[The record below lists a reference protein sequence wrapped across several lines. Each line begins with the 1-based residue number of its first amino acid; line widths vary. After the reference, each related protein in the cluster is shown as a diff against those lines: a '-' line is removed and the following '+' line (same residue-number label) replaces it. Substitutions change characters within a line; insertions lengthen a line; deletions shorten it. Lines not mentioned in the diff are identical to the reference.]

1 MWALT
6 PPSQLPPRWG
16 WWTLHFQGSLPLPPA
31 PSQGQWYLAGMGRLS
46 ACLIHPKDQRLLT
59 ALPSCRYPSPKAWVS
74 CRENPP
80 LSLIPAPGTYNCPN
94 NSEKNGIKMKD
105 SKTAWLRNPHEAARI
120 CVGQTHGLISTETDP
135 HSRSLLNSCKGTKAI
150 WWWKAS
156 LFDKWRWKKCIS
168 TQTNIN
174 YKLYLTQWT
183 KVNLRKA

>member
-1 MWALT
+1 MANEETFIQENILNSQEEQWVHGMWALT

-105 SKTAWLRNPHEAARI
+105 SKTAWLRNPPWSCRNL
-120 CVGQTHGLISTETDP
+120 CRTDTWVNKHRNRP
-135 HSRSLLNSCKGTKAI
+135 TFTQSIKFLQRHQSYLMVKGKSL
-150 WWWKAS
+150 
-156 LFDKWRWKKCIS
+156 R
-168 TQTNIN
+168 
-174 YKLYLTQWT
+174 
-183 KVNLRKA
+183 